1 MARGF
6 TVPLGKTPANNGLKE
21 LLKTA
26 EVTQKQD
33 RVVVTA
39 SLPSNALA
47 NLAQGASS
55 DTSADANSP
64 PNAQNPRSCNWNRR
78 QCVKVI

>member
-6 TVPLGKTPANNGLKE
+6 TVSLGNNPENNGLKE

-33 RVVVTA
+33 RVVITA

-55 DTSADANSP
+55 DASADKGQPNP
-64 PNAQNPRSCNWNRR
+64 PPATGAGSDAS
-78 QCVKVI
+78 K